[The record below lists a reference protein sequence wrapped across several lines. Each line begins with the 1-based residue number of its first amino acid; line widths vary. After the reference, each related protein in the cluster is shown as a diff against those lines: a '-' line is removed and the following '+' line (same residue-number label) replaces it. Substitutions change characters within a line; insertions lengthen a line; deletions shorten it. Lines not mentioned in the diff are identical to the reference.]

1 MTAENLRIGNVVVVE
16 PERGSFKVHVVGTDP
31 IINDGFVTFKPILKK
46 NRTGEFFVSTQNVRI
61 DLDGND
67 IDAFDVIST
76 IAEFEATDYSDE
88 LNSTELS
95 SVRDLLDKAEPKIRW
110 AFDNL
115 ITDSEDVSE
124 EESSMPVEDESDS
137 TDTVSSMPE
146 TSQVPIPA
154 LVTTRYYVSVTH
166 FSDMNPRDGISHA
179 LESLP
184 HSIQTLTE

>member
-46 NRTGEFFVSTQNVRI
+46 NRTGEFFVSTQNTRI
-61 DLDGND
+61 DLDDND

-88 LNSTELS
+88 LDSTELS
-95 SVRDLLDKAEPKIRW
+95 SVRDLLDKAEPKMRW

-115 ITDSEDVSE
+115 VTDAAEP
-124 EESSMPVEDESDS
+124 EESADAPAEDEGDS
-137 TDTVSSMPE
+137 TDAVSSVPE
-146 TSQVPIPA
+146 TLSVSTPA

-166 FSDMNPRDGISHA
+166 FPDMDPRDGISRA
-179 LESLP
+179 LESMP
-184 HSIQTLTE
+184 HSIITLAD

>member
-31 IINDGFVTFKPILKK
+31 IVNDGFVTFKPILKK

-61 DLDGND
+61 DLDDND

-95 SVRDLLDKAEPKIRW
+95 SVRDLLDKAEPKMRW

-115 ITDSEDVSE
+115 ITDSAEP
-124 EESSMPVEDESDS
+124 EESADAPTEDESDS
-137 TDTVSSMPE
+137 TDTAASTFEDSSVSTP
-146 TSQVPIPA
+146 V

-166 FSDMNPRDGISHA
+166 FSDTDPRDGISHA
-179 LESLP
+179 LESMP

>member
-1 MTAENLRIGNVVVVE
+1 MIAENLRIGNVVVVE
-16 PERGSFKVHVVGTDP
+16 PERGSFKVHVVGTNP
-31 IINDGFVTFKPILKK
+31 IINDGFITFKPILKK

-61 DLDGND
+61 DLDDND

-95 SVRDLLDKAEPKIRW
+95 SVRDLLDKAEPKMRW

-115 ITDSEDVSE
+115 VTDSEDAPE
-124 EESSMPVEDESDS
+124 EVADAPAEDESDS
-137 TDTVSSMPE
+137 TDTVSSVPE
-146 TSQVPIPA
+146 TSSISTPS

-166 FSDMNPRDGISHA
+166 FSDMDPRDGISRA
-179 LESLP
+179 LESMP

>member
-16 PERGSFKVHVVGTDP
+16 PERGSFKVHVVGADP

-61 DLDGND
+61 NLDDNE

-95 SVRDLLDKAEPKIRW
+95 SVRDLFDKAEPKMRW

-115 ITDSEDVSE
+115 VTDVAEP
-124 EESSMPVEDESDS
+124 EESADAPAEDESDS
-137 TDTVSSMPE
+137 MDAVSSAPE
-146 TSQVPIPA
+146 ASSVSTPA

-166 FSDMNPRDGISHA
+166 FTDMDPRDGISRV
-179 LESLP
+179 LESMP